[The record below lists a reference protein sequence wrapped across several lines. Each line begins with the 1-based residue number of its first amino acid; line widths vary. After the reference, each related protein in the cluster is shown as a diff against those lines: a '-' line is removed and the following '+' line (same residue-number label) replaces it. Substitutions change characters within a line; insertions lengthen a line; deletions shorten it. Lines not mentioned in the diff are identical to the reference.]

1 MTASRLFRPETRS
14 KKPRPLRRRTGCGVR
29 RQNGPGGGAAN
40 EGPPPRAGRRPL
52 SALAQHHPPP
62 QRSQPGLGSRRVGR
76 CDCTPPGIFIHH
88 TLSLQGPRSARPP
101 PLQHAA
107 RWYGVGRWVLRV
119 LNYRCRSFSRLLF
132 TSSPPSP
139 QIVNTYRESLTR
151 PRFLLPLHIPLHSF
165 SGHSLFSR
173 RRDRVDPAASI
184 IITTLYLLHLQA
196 FLTTTR

>member
-76 CDCTPPGIFIHH
+76 CDCTPGIFIHH

-107 RWYGVGRWVLRV
+107 RRYGVGRWVLRV

-132 TSSPPSP
+132 TSSPPPPPELSTP
-139 QIVNTYRESLTR
+139 TARASHALDFSFLFTYRFTLSAGIR
-151 PRFLLPLHIPLHSF
+151 YFLGDGTGSTQQQASSRLCIF
-165 SGHSLFSR
+165 CTCNLF
-173 RRDRVDPAASI
+173 
-184 IITTLYLLHLQA
+184 
-196 FLTTTR
+196 